1 MHWLLG
7 QLFGRKFDSC
17 APDALLTERI
27 KERLDLSRHGV
38 VKLVLQALV
47 DLVPVKLLL
56 LLGDLLKRHELLQL
70 HRLVVADS
78 VDVLVDFTLTAAFK
92 GRLTLHRVCVTL
104 QLLNGSVDRRQSRLD
119 RVQGHLLSAVL
130 RLLLLEG
137 LASVLLVVSHD
148 RGHFRV
154 ISTG

>member
-1 MHWLLG
+1 M
-7 QLFGRKFDSC
+7 
-17 APDALLTERI
+17 
-27 KERLDLSRHGV
+27 
-38 VKLVLQALV
+38 
-47 DLVPVKLLL
+47 
-56 LLGDLLKRHELLQL
+56 

-78 VDVLVDFTLTAAFK
+78 VDVLVDFTLTAALK

-148 RGHFRV
+148 RGHF
-154 ISTG
+154 